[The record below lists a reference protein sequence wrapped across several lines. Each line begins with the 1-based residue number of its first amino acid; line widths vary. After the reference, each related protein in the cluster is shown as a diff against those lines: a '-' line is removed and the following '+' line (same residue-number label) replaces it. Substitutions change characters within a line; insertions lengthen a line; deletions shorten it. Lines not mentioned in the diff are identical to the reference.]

1 MTIAIDPRTNEVVG
15 QVVDETPQLSLDRD
29 PRAVRMLLL
38 LTRDGWKSVPAD
50 SVRVE
55 EVR

>member
-1 MTIAIDPRTNEVVG
+1 MTIAINPRTNEVLG
-15 QVVDETPQLSLDRD
+15 QVVDRTPQVSLDRD
-29 PRAVRMLLL
+29 PRAIPMLLL